1 MQPQLRGICVVLR
14 DVDKYAATNSYDDK
28 KKKKKKKKKKSWITP
43 NNYLKGKSRQ

>member
-28 KKKKKKKKKKSWITP
+28 KKKKKKSWITP
-43 NNYLKGKSRQ
+43 NNYLKVISG